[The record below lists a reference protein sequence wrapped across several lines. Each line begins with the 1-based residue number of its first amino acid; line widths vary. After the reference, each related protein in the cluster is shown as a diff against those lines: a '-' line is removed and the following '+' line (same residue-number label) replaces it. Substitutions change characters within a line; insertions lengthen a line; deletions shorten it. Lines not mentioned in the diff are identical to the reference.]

1 MPAITTNQPN
11 GATEARTKDSVESW
25 LPAGHYDP
33 EFKDAIGAELARLA
47 ALPQNWDRYG
57 APCIN
62 PRIID
67 AARKFIR
74 ALPENI
80 VYRPRVVPM
89 STGNLQFEWHHG
101 HKVLELEFETQD
113 TIHFLQYHPEENV
126 EEEDTFRASE
136 IDRAVDLIQW
146 FMSGTNCP

>member
-1 MPAITTNQPN
+1 MSRGSQLDTTTRNS
-11 GATEARTKDSVESW
+11 RTPSERNW
-25 LPAGHYDP
+25 LDWPGS
-33 EFKDAIGAELARLA
+33 
-47 ALPQNWDRYG
+47 PQNWDRYG